1 MISHNPSVGAR
12 ANRVP
17 KGIIVMKRL
26 MLAAFAAAILSAC
39 GRQADSTAEEPTK
52 SGDATQSSERK
63 ILYYRD
69 PMGGPD
75 TSPVPK
81 EDSMGMDYIPVYEDE
96 ATPQSAEGGPNGEA
110 KPPEAT
116 AGKARS
122 SGKGK
127 ILYYRNPMGLPDSSP
142 VPKKDSMG
150 MDYIPVYENEDAGEG
165 SAVVV
170 PAETIQTLGVK
181 IANVEEVDF
190 GRTIRTFGAVADNA
204 RLLTEIT
211 SRVDGWIDELVIT
224 AVGDEARKGDLLFR
238 LRSPDL
244 IAAKR
249 DYVTALRSGSPSW
262 AASSA
267 TRLKSLGVQDE
278 TIAEIKAGRTLDEL
292 TPFYAERDGIV
303 SMLNV
308 RKGAFIKSGYLI
320 ATIADY
326 GEVWVIA
333 SIAEQDLPVIAAGAR
348 AAVRFPNAASSDQIA
363 TVDYVYP
370 TVDPKTRTGKARIV
384 LDNPDLALR
393 PGAYADVSFQFG
405 SQSRLAVP
413 SEAILRDLS
422 GAHVILAMGEGRFM
436 PMPVKTGLV
445 ASGFTEIVEGLNAG
459 DAIVVS
465 GQFLIDSESNLKE
478 SLRKLTA
485 GHAGHSAGAESEDSE
500 PPSMRSESREHQHDD
515 DGRL

>member
-1 MISHNPSVGAR
+1 MGVRTVGA
-12 ANRVP
+12 P
-17 KGIIVMKRL
+17 KGIVVMKRL

-39 GRQADSTAEEPTK
+39 GRQADSAAEESTK
-52 SGDATQSSERK
+52 SGDATQSTERK

-81 EDSMGMDYIPVYEDE
+81 KDSMGMNYIPVYQDE
-96 ATPQSAEGGPNGEA
+96 ATPQNAEGGPAGED

-127 ILYYRNPMGLPDSSP
+127 IRYYRNPMGLPDTSP
-142 VPKKDSMG
+142 IPKKDSMG
-150 MDYIPVYENEDAGEG
+150 MDYIPVYENEDAGGG

-170 PAETIQTLGVK
+170 PSETVQTLGVK
-181 IANVEEVDF
+181 IANAEEVAF

-224 AVGDEARKGDLLFR
+224 AVGDEVRKGDLIFR

-249 DYVTALRSGSPSW
+249 DYVTALNSGSANW

-267 TRLKSLGVQDE
+267 TRLKSLGVQDQ
-278 TIAEIKAGRTLDEL
+278 TIAEIKSGRTVDEL

-308 RKGAFIKSGYLI
+308 RKGAFIKSGDQI

-333 SIAEQDLPVIAAGAR
+333 SIAEQDLPLIAPGAP
-348 AAVRFPNAASSDQIA
+348 AAVKFPNAPAASRTA

-370 TVDPKTRTGKARIV
+370 TVDPKTRTGKARLV

-393 PGAYADVSFQFG
+393 PGAYADVSFEFG
-405 SQSRLAVP
+405 SQPRLAVP
-413 SEAILRDLS
+413 SEAILRDLN
-422 GAHVILAMGEGRFM
+422 GAHVIMAMGEGRFM
-436 PMPVKTGLV
+436 PMTVKTGLV
-445 ASGFTEIVEGLNAG
+445 AGGMTEIVEGLEPG

-478 SLRKLTA
+478 SLGKLTA
-485 GHAGHSAGAESEDSE
+485 GHAGHGADAASEDGE
-500 PPSMRSESREHQHDD
+500 PPGMRSEAESRERQHDE